1 MPWPLSSDEFRDTDQ
16 DKKILSYALSIRT
29 IPPLLN
35 LEKIAGSPRTL
46 PTTLT
51 ELAGLI
57 SFLDLLA
64 GVEPQKIHIAVVR
77 HISTI
82 NSCE

>member
-1 MPWPLSSDEFRDTDQ
+1 MNFAILI
-16 DKKILSYALSIRT
+16 KIKILSYALSIRT

-51 ELAGLI
+51 GLADLI

-64 GVEPQKIHIAVVR
+64 GVGPFLGR
-77 HISTI
+77 
-82 NSCE
+82 

>member
-1 MPWPLSSDEFRDTDQ
+1 MNFAMLI
-16 DKKILSYALSIRT
+16 KIKILSYTLSIRT

-35 LEKIAGSPRTL
+35 LEKIAGSSRTL

-51 ELAGLI
+51 ELADLI

-64 GVEPQKIHIAVVR
+64 GVGPQKIHIAFPGGFPR
-77 HISTI
+77 G
-82 NSCE
+82 NYL

>member
-1 MPWPLSSDEFRDTDQ
+1 MNFAMLI
-16 DKKILSYALSIRT
+16 KIKILSYALSIRT

-35 LEKIAGSPRTL
+35 LEKIVGSSRTL

-51 ELAGLI
+51 GLAGLI

-64 GVEPQKIHIAVVR
+64 GVGPQKIHIAFPGGFPR
-77 HISTI
+77 G
-82 NSCE
+82 NYL

>member
-1 MPWPLSSDEFRDTDQ
+1 MNFAMLI
-16 DKKILSYALSIRT
+16 KIKILSYALSIRT

-51 ELAGLI
+51 ELADLI

-64 GVEPQKIHIAVVR
+64 GVEPQKIHIAFPGGFPR
-77 HISTI
+77 G
-82 NSCE
+82 NYL